1 MNEADDM
8 YKEPKFMVFYS
19 LLLSLF
25 SMFCFKCRERTPTVE
40 AFKTGTMVTLVQN
53 CPSCG
58 DSAFKW
64 SSQPLV
70 LGKYPAGNIV
80 LSFGILMAGASVSK
94 ILLVFKHMGMC
105 ATRSRTFFIHQ
116 SQLIIPAILHHWE
129 VYRNGLVQ
137 KVKAM
142 EDIVWSGDGRFDSMG
157 HSAKYGTYSMFCSP
171 IDKIVHFELLQVT
184 ILGDFD

>member
-1 MNEADDM
+1 
-8 YKEPKFMVFYS
+8 
-19 LLLSLF
+19 
-25 SMFCFKCRERTPTVE
+25 
-40 AFKTGTMVTLVQN
+40 
-53 CPSCG
+53 
-58 DSAFKW
+58 
-64 SSQPLV
+64 
-70 LGKYPAGNIV
+70 
-80 LSFGILMAGASVSK
+80 MAGASVSK

-129 VYRNGLVQ
+129 VYRKGLVQ

>member
-1 MNEADDM
+1 MNEADGM
-8 YKEPKFMVFYS
+8 YKEPKFMVFYL

-25 SMFCFKCRERTPTVE
+25 SMFCFKCRERAPAVT

-94 ILLVFKHMGMC
+94 IFLVFKHMGMC
-105 ATRSRTFFIHQ
+105 STKNRTFFIHQ
-116 SQLIIPAILHHWE
+116 SQFIIPAILHHWE
-129 VYRNGLVQ
+129 AYGKGLVQ
-137 KVKAM
+137 KAM
-142 EDIVWSGDGRFDSMG
+142 EDIV
-157 HSAKYGTYSMFCSP
+157 
-171 IDKIVHFELLQVT
+171 
-184 ILGDFD
+184 